1 MEIRPSWGGVIFF
14 FESFRHLIFFGM
26 RARATAEPPEACS
39 CIRLPWDRLVR
50 VLKSK
55 AAKGS
60 LTVMSKPVTIPVE
73 LPLAILWP
81 TGMKGVRSGLVELIK
96 RQHQQIS
103 VGLKKNQKKT
113 EVESRLA
120 NTEIDFCHLS
130 ERNL

>member
-1 MEIRPSWGGVIFF
+1 
-14 FESFRHLIFFGM
+14 M

-73 LPLAILWP
+73 LPLAMLWP
-81 TGMKGVRSGLVELIK
+81 TGKKGVRSVLLGSPIARAVT
-96 RQHQQIS
+96 RTMVQTS
-103 VGLKKNQKKT
+103 PRM
-113 EVESRLA
+113 S
-120 NTEIDFCHLS
+120 
-130 ERNL
+130 